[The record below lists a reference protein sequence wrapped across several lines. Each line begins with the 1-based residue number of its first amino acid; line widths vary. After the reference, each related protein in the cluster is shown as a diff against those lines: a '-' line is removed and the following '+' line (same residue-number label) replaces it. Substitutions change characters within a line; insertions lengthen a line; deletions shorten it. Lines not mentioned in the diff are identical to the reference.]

1 MHIARRAHVWAF
13 IKHSYIFARAHASK
27 NVTRVNADEAG
38 SHKPRGRQII
48 IKLQLAIVRTP
59 SDRGSASKL
68 LPWRFAIHPRF
79 KSTLGFSLDAA
90 LSSSLSFSIHSR
102 SIFLPGTMF
111 FSLPLPFF
119 ISLSPFLSLLPRVLA
134 RAVRVRGGDRFIPV
148 RCNGVKVDACYA
160 RFYPRPA
167 HAHSRKSDRID
178 EPRRKKFQRLFLNF
192 IPPCGQPEPDFG
204 SRVDFARVSPL
215 VSCVSRDTEES
226 FVILDV
232 FVVSSVRSCTT
243 RAARFSNLQRL
254 KL

>member
-1 MHIARRAHVWAF
+1 
-13 IKHSYIFARAHASK
+13 
-27 NVTRVNADEAG
+27 
-38 SHKPRGRQII
+38 
-48 IKLQLAIVRTP
+48 
-59 SDRGSASKL
+59 
-68 LPWRFAIHPRF
+68 
-79 KSTLGFSLDAA
+79 
-90 LSSSLSFSIHSR
+90 
-102 SIFLPGTMF
+102 MF

-204 SRVDFARVSPL
+204 SRVDFARVSPRFL
-215 VSCVSRDTEES
+215 RFTRYRRILCYPRCICG
-226 FVILDV
+226 FVGEILHDASGEIFEFTTIKIV
-232 FVVSSVRSCTT
+232 INGETRSVK
-243 RAARFSNLQRL
+243 F
-254 KL
+254 